1 MEPRWNK
8 KTLDDDGA
16 VFLGGCGRYD
26 LWLLRPTMLRVV
38 WGVATSEW
46 DTYYSETHDFYHDF
60 YHKEPGRP
68 QGEDFE
74 HVKHYLRLFAP
85 DVARELKLVED

>member
-1 MEPRWNK
+1 MEPRWNAHNMRVE
-8 KTLDDDGA
+8 GA

-26 LWLLRPTMLRVV
+26 LWVMHSTMLRVV
-38 WGVATSEW
+38 WGVASSEW
-46 DTYYSETHDFYHDF
+46 DTYYSETRDF

-74 HVKHYLRLFAP
+74 HVKHYIRLFAP
-85 DVARELKLVED
+85 DAAKSLGLVED